1 MACPIRTRSKVA
13 VPVSSPRARLAHR
26 LLPAVLA
33 ALAVAGCEVRTAVTV
48 DVAGDGSGSVEVAT
62 GLDADALD
70 RVPDLD
76 DDGASDAAD
85 LAALVRT
92 DDLEEAGWS
101 VTAPEADGD
110 GTTWIRVA
118 RPFATPAEADRILA
132 ELTGPNGAL
141 RDLHVSREH
150 SFGRTDYGFSGTA
163 DLSAGLEAFG
173 DEGLAAALDGEPLGE
188 DAAAIEARIGRPLA
202 DAVLLDVTA
211 RLPGEETTWSP
222 RLGDPPLAMAAEN
235 TVVDTGVVVLA
246 AVAGLCVV
254 GLVALLVVRVTR
266 GARPGHSGA

>member
-1 MACPIRTRSKVA
+1 M
-13 VPVSSPRARLAHR
+13 SSPRARLARR
-26 LLPAVLA
+26 LLPAALA
-33 ALAVAGCEVRTAVTV
+33 VLAVAGCEVRTTVTV
-48 DVAGDGSGSVEVAT
+48 DVADDGSGSVEVAT
-62 GLDADALD
+62 GLDADALG
-70 RVPDLD
+70 RVPDL
-76 DDGASDAAD
+76 
-85 LAALVRT
+85 
-92 DDLEEAGWS
+92 LEEAGWS
-101 VTAPEADGD
+101 VAAPEADGD
-110 GTTWIRVA
+110 GTTWLRVT

-132 ELTGPNGAL
+132 ELTGPTGAL

-150 SFGRTDYGFSGTA
+150 SFGRTEYGFSGTA

-211 RLPGEETTWSP
+211 RLAGEETTWSP

-235 TVVDTGVVVLA
+235 TVVDTGVVVLV

-254 GLVALLVVRVTR
+254 ALVALLVVRVVR
-266 GARPGHSGA
+266 GARRGHSGA